1 MGLRGHLNRER
12 GYAALAALD
21 MEASRAAAK
30 AAHFAVPAGPRE
42 CVRVDAAGNIEFL
55 LVRCACGKGT
65 ACSPCATCFSP
76 LLRCNCFVPLLRR
89 HWSSSP
95 RAVAA
100 PGC

>member
-12 GYAALAALD
+12 GYAALAGLD

-55 LVRCACGKGT
+55 LVRCSCSKGT
-65 ACSPCATCFSP
+65 ACSPCASCFSP
-76 LLRCNCFVPLLRR
+76 LLR
-89 HWSSSP
+89 
-95 RAVAA
+95 
-100 PGC
+100 